1 MKLLASAF
9 ILAALTAPAWA
20 APTDVTVDVP
30 MAFPESL
37 TSSANGTIYIGS
49 MNLGAVYRALP
60 GERTAKPWISKEAGN
75 FGRVLGVL
83 ADSGTL
89 YVCDNNGNN
98 AYLKTFSLRTA
109 ALMKTHELPGG
120 GFCND
125 IALKGQGAN
134 KDAYLTDTKGG
145 RVLKLA
151 AGSDV
156 LTVWY
161 TNDKSDTSLDGLV
174 WQGDALYTNTYNG
187 NHLIRIPMNADG
199 SAGKG
204 VNLTTSMDIYQP
216 DGMRLSSDG
225 KMLMVEGRGKD
236 GNGRLEEVTVSGD
249 SATIRVI
256 KDKYMLPTAVTVV
269 GNTAYVLEAKLNYQ
283 RDPALKDK
291 DPGTFKAYA
300 VPLK

>member
-9 ILAALTAPAWA
+9 LLAALTAPAFA
-20 APTDVTVDVP
+20 ADVTVDVP

-37 TSSANGTIYIGS
+37 TSTANGTIYIGS

-60 GERTAKPWISKEAGN
+60 GEKTAKPWISKEAGN

-83 ADSGTL
+83 ADFPSRTL
-89 YVCDNNGNN
+89 YVCDNNGAN

-109 ALMKTHELPGG
+109 ALVKTYELPGG

-125 IALKGQGAN
+125 IALKD

-151 AGSDV
+151 AGSDA

-161 TNDKSDTSLDGLV
+161 TNDKADASLDGLV

-204 VNLTTSMDIYQP
+204 VNLATSMDIYQP
-216 DGMRLSSDG
+216 DGMRLSSSG
-225 KMLMVEGRGKD
+225 KMLIVEGRGKD
-236 GNGRLEEVTVSGD
+236 GNGRLDEVTVSGD
-249 SATIRVI
+249 SATITVI

-269 GNTAYVLEAKLNYQ
+269 GDTAYVLEAKLNYQ

-291 DPGTFKAYA
+291 DPGAFKAYA